1 MQMCD
6 CAHFIH
12 SRRQL
17 ARLGHGSLRG
27 LDREHFLQLVAAF
40 PPILL
45 QHLQSGWKG
54 WAKEENI
61 ELRRQADRELMDL
74 LPKALLQSLCPP
86 PPHSITSL

>member
-1 MQMCD
+1 M
-6 CAHFIH
+6 FIGCGGC
-12 SRRQL
+12 RQL

-54 WAKEENI
+54 WAREENI
-61 ELRRQADRELMDL
+61 ELRRQADRQLAELVPKVCSASL
-74 LPKALLQSLCPP
+74 LP
-86 PPHSITSL
+86 